1 VTDRRAEADHPLFIG
16 MDLEIA
22 TIRRRNLLTVIS
34 GLSSEG
40 CTVKDPE
47 TAIAEFSALV
57 AECDE
62 EIERLKAS
70 LEVSHE

>member
-1 VTDRRAEADHPLFIG
+1 MTDHPFYTG

-40 CTVKDPE
+40 CKVKDPE
-47 TAIAEFSALV
+47 AAIAEFSALV

>member
-1 VTDRRAEADHPLFIG
+1 MTNRRAEADHPVFIG

-47 TAIAEFSALV
+47 AAIAEFSALV
-57 AECDE
+57 AECDK

-70 LEVSHE
+70 LEGSHE

>member
-1 VTDRRAEADHPLFIG
+1 VTDHPFYTG

-47 TAIAEFSALV
+47 AAIAEFSALV
-57 AECDE
+57 AECDR
-62 EIERLKAS
+62 EIARLRGI
-70 LEVSHE
+70 LELSP

>member
-1 VTDRRAEADHPLFIG
+1 MSDHPFFIG

-40 CTVKDPE
+40 CQVKDPE
-47 TAIAEFSALV
+47 AAIAEFSALV
-57 AECDE
+57 AECDK
-62 EIERLKAS
+62 EIARLKGM
-70 LEVSHE
+70 LELSA

>member
-1 VTDRRAEADHPLFIG
+1 MTDHPFYTG

-40 CTVKDPE
+40 CKVKDPE
-47 TAIAEFSALV
+47 AAIAEFSALV
-57 AECDE
+57 AECDR